1 MGGGKPAARQGDM
14 TRKGLDIVQGSAGVL
29 IGAPTGVACSVCP
42 GGITY
47 ANPVNP
53 VLGAKVLPGETD
65 LALPCPLP
73 FILFRAYSSYRTRTP
88 APVGVFGP
96 GWKAPFDIRL
106 QIRDEGLI
114 LNDSGGRSIHFEP
127 LFPGEISYSRSESLW
142 LARGGVAAQHSSQP
156 LSALWQ
162 VLPEDVRLSPH
173 VYLATNSL
181 QGPWW
186 ILSWPEPPAY
196 RVLTV
201 VVDGFGRSLT
211 FHRAAEG
218 DVAGA
223 VTGVTDGAGRR
234 FHMALSTQAQ
244 RAEASRKQR
253 ASSLSSPASPRSVSS
268 SQVFPDTLPAGTE
281 YGADNG
287 IRLEAVWLT
296 HDPAY
301 PDEQPTAPL
310 ARYTYTAG
318 GELRAVYD
326 RSGMQVRGFT
336 YDAEHAGRMVA
347 HHYAGRPESCYRYD
361 DTGRVT
367 EQVNPE
373 GLDYRFEYGESRVI
387 ITDSL
392 NRREVLY
399 TEGEGGLKR
408 VVKKEHADGSITRSE
423 YDEAGRLKAQTDA
436 AGNDSG
442 GRSIHFEPLF
452 PGEIS
457 YSRSESLWLARGGVA
472 AQHSSQPLSALWQVL
487 PEDVRLSPHVYLATN
502 SLQGPWWILSWP
514 EPPAYRVLTVV
525 VDGFG
530 RSLTFHRAA
539 EGDVAGAVTGVTD
552 GAGRRFHMALST
564 QAQRAEASRKQRASS
579 LSSPASPRSVSSS
592 QVFPDTLP
600 AGTEYGADNGI
611 RLEAV
616 WLTHDPAYPDEQPTA
631 PLARYT
637 YTAGGELRAV
647 YDRSGTQVRG
657 FTYDAE
663 HAGRMVA
670 HHYAGRPESRYRYDD
685 TGRVT
690 EQVNPEGLD
699 YRFEYGESRVIITDS
714 LNRREVLYTEG
725 EGGLKRVVKK
735 EHADGSITRSE
746 YDEAGRLKAQT
757 DAAGR
762 RTEYRLHMA
771 SGKLTSVVLPDGRTV
786 RYGYNNQLQLTS
798 VTYPDGLRSS
808 RKYDRQG
815 RLAEETSRNGNITR
829 WFYDSSRSGLPCAVE
844 DGTGVRRR
852 ITRNRYGQLQAF
864 TDCSGYTTRYEYD
877 RYGQQIAVHREE
889 GISTYSSYNP
899 RGQLVSQRDAQGRET
914 RYEYSAAGDLTAI
927 VAPDGSRSEIQYDA
941 WGKAVSTTQG
951 GLTRS
956 MGYDAAGRIT
966 VLTNENGSQSTFR
979 YDPVDRLT
987 EQRGFDGRTQRYQY
1001 DLTGKLTQSE
1011 DEGLITLWHYDASDR
1026 ITRRTV
1032 NGEPAEQWQ
1041 YDDHGWLTEI
1051 SHLSEGHR
1059 VAVHYGY
1066 DDKGRLTGE
1075 RQTVETPET
1084 GEMLWEH
1091 ETGHAYSEQGLAT
1104 RQEPDG
1110 LPPVE
1115 WLTYGSGYLAGMK
1128 LGGTPLV
1135 EYTRDRLHRETARSF
1150 GGEAY
1155 ELATAW
1161 NTSGQL
1167 RSRHLNLPQLDRDY
1181 DWNDNGQL
1189 IRISG
1194 PQESRE
1200 YRYSDTGRLT
1210 GVHTTAANLDIDI
1223 PYATDPAGNRLPD
1236 PELHPDSTLTAWP
1249 DNRIAE
1255 DAHYVYRYDEYGRLA
1270 EKTDRI
1276 PEGVIRMHDE
1286 RTHHYHY
1293 DSQHRLVFYTRIQ
1306 HGEPQVESR
1315 YLYDPLGRR
1324 TGKRVWRR
1332 ERDLTGWMSLS
1343 RKPEVTWYG
1352 WDGDRLTTIQTGTT
1366 RIQTV
1371 YQPGSF
1377 TPLLRIETENG
1388 EQAKARHRSL
1398 AEVLQEDTGVTLPAE
1413 LSVML
1418 GRLERELRAGA
1429 VSAESEAWLAQCGLT
1444 AEQMAAQLEAEYIPE
1459 RKLHLYHCDHRGLP
1473 LALISP
1479 EGETAWQGEYD
1490 EWGNLLGET
1499 SAQHLQ
1505 QSLRLPGQQY
1515 DEESGLYYNRNRYY
1529 DPLQGRYITQD
1540 PIGLRGEWN
1549 LYKYPLNPV
1558 RFIDSLGLKFHVNGD
1573 PSDFNQAVEY
1583 LKQDSQMKETID
1595 FLSSSEETINIE
1607 YIEGTNV
1614 RFNSNNMTIYWNSRA
1629 SLFCSTELNSKSQS
1643 PALGLG
1649 HEFTHAQ
1656 YCLLD
1661 KENFM
1666 ALLSRTDK
1674 KYENKEEARVIT
1686 IIESR
1691 AAKTLGECTRGAH
1704 SGLPFYRV
1712 DGPLQTMKITGTPE

>member
-1 MGGGKPAARQGDM
+1 MSGKPAARQGDM

-42 GGITY
+42 NSPIEEQKG
-47 ANPVNP
+47 NPVNP
-53 VLGAKVLPGETD
+53 LLGAKVLPGETD
-65 LALPCPLP
+65 LALPGPLP
-73 FILFRAYSSYRTRTP
+73 FILSRAYSSYRTRTP

-106 QIRDEGLI
+106 QVHERELI

-186 ILSWPEPPAY
+186 ILSWPERVPGADEVLPPPPPAY
-196 RVLTV
+196 RVLTG
-201 VVDGFGRSLT
+201 VVDGFGRTLT
-211 FHRAAEG
+211 FHRAAKG

-234 FHMALSTQAQ
+234 FHLALTTQAQ
-244 RAEASRKQR
+244 RAEAFRKQR
-253 ASSLSSPASPRSVSS
+253 ATSLSSPASPRSVSS

-281 YGADNG
+281 YGVDNG

-301 PDEQPTAPL
+301 PDEL
-310 ARYTYTAG
+310 
-318 GELRAVYD
+318 
-326 RSGMQVRGFT
+326 
-336 YDAEHAGRMVA
+336 
-347 HHYAGRPESCYRYD
+347 
-361 DTGRVT
+361 
-367 EQVNPE
+367 
-373 GLDYRFEYGESRVI
+373 
-387 ITDSL
+387 
-392 NRREVLY
+392 
-399 TEGEGGLKR
+399 
-408 VVKKEHADGSITRSE
+408 
-423 YDEAGRLKAQTDA
+423 
-436 AGNDSG
+436 
-442 GRSIHFEPLF
+442 
-452 PGEIS
+452 
-457 YSRSESLWLARGGVA
+457 
-472 AQHSSQPLSALWQVL
+472 
-487 PEDVRLSPHVYLATN
+487 
-502 SLQGPWWILSWP
+502 
-514 EPPAYRVLTVV
+514 
-525 VDGFG
+525 
-530 RSLTFHRAA
+530 
-539 EGDVAGAVTGVTD
+539 
-552 GAGRRFHMALST
+552 
-564 QAQRAEASRKQRASS
+564 
-579 LSSPASPRSVSSS
+579 
-592 QVFPDTLP
+592 
-600 AGTEYGADNGI
+600 
-611 RLEAV
+611 
-616 WLTHDPAYPDEQPTA
+616 PTA

-699 YRFEYGESRVIITDS
+699 YRFEYGQDRVTITDS

-771 SGKLTSVVLPDGRTV
+771 SGKLTSVILPDGRTV
-786 RYGYNNQLQLTS
+786 RYGYNSQRQVTS

-808 RKYDRQG
+808 REYDEKG
-815 RLAEETSRNGNITR
+815 RLAAETSRSGETTSYS
-829 WFYDSSRSGLPCAVE
+829 YDDPASELP
-844 DGTGVRRR
+844 TG
-852 ITRNRYGQLQAF
+852 IQDATGSTKQMAWSRYGQLLAF

-899 RGQLVSQRDAQGRET
+899 RGQLVSQKDAQGREI
-914 RYEYSAAGDLTAI
+914 RYEYSAAGDLTAT
-927 VAPDGSRSEIQYDA
+927 VSPDGKRSTIEYDKR
-941 WGKAVSTTQG
+941 GRPVSVTEG

-1075 RQTVETPET
+1075 RQTVENPET

-1135 EYTRDRLHRETARSF
+1135 EYTRDRLHRETVRSF
-1150 GGEAY
+1150 GSRAGSNAAY
-1155 ELATAW
+1155 EL
-1161 NTSGQL
+1161 TSTYTPAGQL
-1167 RSRHLNLPQLDRDY
+1167 QSQHLNSLVYDRDY
-1181 DWNDNGQL
+1181 GWNDNGDL
-1189 IRISG
+1189 VRISG
-1194 PQESRE
+1194 PRQTRE
-1200 YRYSDTGRLT
+1200 YGYSATGRLESVRT
-1210 GVHTTAANLDIDI
+1210 LAPDLDIRI

-1255 DAHYVYRYDEYGRLA
+1255 DAHYVYHYDEYGRLT

-1276 PEGVIRMHDE
+1276 PTGVIRTDDE

-1293 DSQHRLVFYTRIQ
+1293 DSQHRLVFHTRIQ
-1306 HGEPQVESR
+1306 HGEPLVESR

-1324 TGKRVWRR
+1324 MAKRVWRR

-1343 RKPEVTWYG
+1343 RKPEETWYG
-1352 WDGDRLTTIQTGTT
+1352 WDGDRLTTVQTDTT

-1377 TPLLRIETENG
+1377 APLIRIETDNG
-1388 EQAKARHRSL
+1388 EREKAQCRSL
-1398 AEVLQEDTGVTLPAE
+1398 AEKIQQEGSEDGHGVVFPAE
-1413 LSVML
+1413 LVGL
-1418 GRLERELRAGA
+1418 LDRLEGEIRANC
-1429 VSAESEAWLAQCGLT
+1429 VSSESRQWLAQCGLT
-1444 AEQMAAQLEAEYIPE
+1444 VERLAAQIEPVYLPE
-1459 RKLHLYHCDHRGLP
+1459 RKIHLYHCDHRGLP
-1473 LALISP
+1473 LALIS
-1479 EGETAWQGEYD
+1479 EDGNTAWSAEYD
-1490 EWGNLLGET
+1490 EWGNQLNEENPH
-1499 SAQHLQ
+1499 HLHQ
-1505 QSLRLPGQQY
+1505 PYRLPGQQY
-1515 DEESGLYYNRNRYY
+1515 DKESGLYYNRHRYY
-1529 DPLQGRYITQD
+1529 DPLQGRYITPD
-1540 PIGLRGEWN
+1540 PIGLRGGWN
-1549 LYKYPLNPV
+1549 MYQYPLNPIQV
-1558 RFIDSLGLKFHVNGD
+1558 IDPMGLD
-1573 PSDFNQAVEY
+1573 A
-1583 LKQDSQMKETID
+1583 
-1595 FLSSSEETINIE
+1595 IE
-1607 YIEGTNV
+1607 
-1614 RFNSNNMTIYWNSRA
+1614 NMTSGGLIYAVSGVPGLIAANSI
-1629 SLFCSTELNSKSQS
+1629 TNSAYQFGYDMD
-1643 PALGLG
+1643 AIVG
-1649 HEFTHAQ
+1649 
-1656 YCLLD
+1656 
-1661 KENFM
+1661 
-1666 ALLSRTDK
+1666 
-1674 KYENKEEARVIT
+1674 
-1686 IIESR
+1686 
-1691 AAKTLGECTRGAH
+1691 GAH
-1704 SGLPFYRV
+1704 NGAADAMRHCYLMCRMTKTFGSTIADVIGKNHEAAGNRQGQPAKERIMDLKNNTVGIACGDFSAKCSDACIEKYNTGQLFGL
-1712 DGPLQTMKITGTPE
+1712 DGIKADNPIKAKQGSSDASNY

>member
-1 MGGGKPAARQGDM
+1 MSGKPAARQGDM

-42 GGITY
+42 KKKDSPNYG
-47 ANPVNP
+47 NPVNP

-65 LALPCPLP
+65 IALPGPLP
-73 FILFRAYSSYRTRTP
+73 FILSRAYSSYRTRTP

-186 ILSWPEPPAY
+186 ILSWPERVPGADEVLPPPPPAY
-196 RVLTV
+196 RVLTG
-201 VVDGFGRSLT
+201 VVDGFGRTLT
-211 FHRAAEG
+211 FHRAAKG

-234 FHMALSTQAQ
+234 FHLALTTQAQ
-244 RAEASRKQR
+244 RAEAFRKQR
-253 ASSLSSPASPRSVSS
+253 ATSLSSPASPRSVSS

-281 YGADNG
+281 YGVDNG

-301 PDEQPTAPL
+301 PDEL
-310 ARYTYTAG
+310 
-318 GELRAVYD
+318 
-326 RSGMQVRGFT
+326 
-336 YDAEHAGRMVA
+336 
-347 HHYAGRPESCYRYD
+347 
-361 DTGRVT
+361 
-367 EQVNPE
+367 
-373 GLDYRFEYGESRVI
+373 
-387 ITDSL
+387 
-392 NRREVLY
+392 
-399 TEGEGGLKR
+399 
-408 VVKKEHADGSITRSE
+408 
-423 YDEAGRLKAQTDA
+423 
-436 AGNDSG
+436 
-442 GRSIHFEPLF
+442 
-452 PGEIS
+452 
-457 YSRSESLWLARGGVA
+457 
-472 AQHSSQPLSALWQVL
+472 
-487 PEDVRLSPHVYLATN
+487 
-502 SLQGPWWILSWP
+502 
-514 EPPAYRVLTVV
+514 
-525 VDGFG
+525 
-530 RSLTFHRAA
+530 
-539 EGDVAGAVTGVTD
+539 
-552 GAGRRFHMALST
+552 
-564 QAQRAEASRKQRASS
+564 
-579 LSSPASPRSVSSS
+579 
-592 QVFPDTLP
+592 
-600 AGTEYGADNGI
+600 
-611 RLEAV
+611 
-616 WLTHDPAYPDEQPTA
+616 PTA

-699 YRFEYGESRVIITDS
+699 YRFEYGQDRVTITDS

-771 SGKLTSVVLPDGRTV
+771 SGKLTSVILPDGRTV
-786 RYGYNNQLQLTS
+786 RYGYNSQRQVTS

-808 RKYDRQG
+808 REYDEKG
-815 RLAEETSRNGNITR
+815 RLTAETSRSGETTR
-829 WFYDSSRSGLPCAVE
+829 YSYDDPASELP
-844 DGTGVRRR
+844 TG
-852 ITRNRYGQLQAF
+852 IQDATGSTKQMAWSRYGQLLAF

-899 RGQLVSQRDAQGRET
+899 RGQLVSQKDAQGREI
-914 RYEYSAAGDLTAI
+914 RYEYSAAGDLTATI
-927 VAPDGSRSEIQYDA
+927 SPDGKRSTIAYDKR
-941 WGKAVSTTQG
+941 GRPVSVTEG

-987 EQRGFDGRTQRYQY
+987 EQRGFDGRTQRYHY

-1026 ITRRTV
+1026 ITHRTV
-1032 NGEPAEQWQ
+1032 NGDPAEQWQ
-1041 YDDHGWLTEI
+1041 YDGHGWLREI

-1075 RQTVETPET
+1075 RQTVENPET
-1084 GEMLWEH
+1084 GELLWQH
-1091 ETGHAYSEQGLAT
+1091 ETKHAYNEQGLANRVT
-1104 RQEPDG
+1104 PDS

-1135 EYTRDRLHRETARSF
+1135 EYTRDRLHRETVRSF
-1150 GGEAY
+1150 GSRAGSNAAY
-1155 ELATAW
+1155 EL
-1161 NTSGQL
+1161 TSTYTPAGQL
-1167 RSRHLNLPQLDRDY
+1167 QSQHLNSLVYDRDY
-1181 DWNDNGQL
+1181 GWNDNGDL
-1189 IRISG
+1189 VRISG
-1194 PQESRE
+1194 PRQTRE
-1200 YRYSDTGRLT
+1200 YGYSATGRLESVRT
-1210 GVHTTAANLDIDI
+1210 LAPDLDIRI

-1255 DAHYVYRYDEYGRLA
+1255 DAHYVYHYDEYGRLT

-1276 PEGVIRMHDE
+1276 PTGVIRTDDE

-1293 DSQHRLVFYTRIQ
+1293 DSQHRLVFHTRIQ
-1306 HGEPQVESR
+1306 HGEPLVESR

-1324 TGKRVWRR
+1324 MAKRVWRR

-1343 RKPEVTWYG
+1343 RKPEETWYG
-1352 WDGDRLTTIQTGTT
+1352 WDGDRLTTVQTDTT

-1377 TPLLRIETENG
+1377 APLIRIETDNG
-1388 EQAKARHRSL
+1388 EREKAQCRSL
-1398 AEVLQEDTGVTLPAE
+1398 AEKIQQEGSEDGHGVVFPAE
-1413 LSVML
+1413 LVGL
-1418 GRLERELRAGA
+1418 LDRLEGEIRANC
-1429 VSAESEAWLAQCGLT
+1429 VSSESRQWLAQCGLT
-1444 AEQMAAQLEAEYIPE
+1444 VERLAAQIEPVYLPE
-1459 RKLHLYHCDHRGLP
+1459 RKIHLYHCDHRGLP
-1473 LALISP
+1473 LALIS
-1479 EGETAWQGEYD
+1479 EDGNTAWSAEYD
-1490 EWGNLLGET
+1490 EWGNQLNEENPH
-1499 SAQHLQ
+1499 HLHQ
-1505 QSLRLPGQQY
+1505 PYRLPGQQY
-1515 DEESGLYYNRNRYY
+1515 DKESGLYYNRHRYY
-1529 DPLQGRYITQD
+1529 DPLQGRYITPD
-1540 PIGLRGEWN
+1540 PIGLRGGWN
-1549 LYKYPLNPV
+1549 MYQYPLNPIQV
-1558 RFIDSLGLKFHVNGD
+1558 IDPMGLD
-1573 PSDFNQAVEY
+1573 A
-1583 LKQDSQMKETID
+1583 
-1595 FLSSSEETINIE
+1595 IE
-1607 YIEGTNV
+1607 
-1614 RFNSNNMTIYWNSRA
+1614 NMTSGGLIYAVSGVPGLIAANSI
-1629 SLFCSTELNSKSQS
+1629 TNSAYQFGYDMD
-1643 PALGLG
+1643 AIVG
-1649 HEFTHAQ
+1649 
-1656 YCLLD
+1656 
-1661 KENFM
+1661 
-1666 ALLSRTDK
+1666 
-1674 KYENKEEARVIT
+1674 
-1686 IIESR
+1686 
-1691 AAKTLGECTRGAH
+1691 GAH
-1704 SGLPFYRV
+1704 NGAADAMRHCYLMCRMTKTFGSTIADVIGKNHEAAGNRQGQPAKERIMDLKNNTVGIACGDFSAKCSDACIEKYNTGQLFGL
-1712 DGPLQTMKITGTPE
+1712 DGIKADNPIKAKQGSSDASNY

>member
-1 MGGGKPAARQGDM
+1 MGGKPAARQGDM

-53 VLGAKVLPGETD
+53 LLGAKVLPGETD
-65 LALPCPLP
+65 LALPGPLP
-73 FILFRAYSSYRTRTP
+73 FILSRAYSSYRTRTP

-114 LNDSGGRSIHFEP
+114 LNDNGGRSIHFEP

-142 LARGGVAAQHSSQP
+142 LARGGVAEQHSSQP

-186 ILSWPEPPAY
+186 ILSWPERVPGADEVLPPEPPAY
-196 RVLTV
+196 RVLTG
-201 VVDGFGRSLT
+201 VVDGFGRTLA

-234 FHMALSTQAQ
+234 FHLVLTTQAQ
-244 RAEASRKQR
+244 RAEVFRKQR
-253 ASSLSSPASPRSVSS
+253 ATSLSSPAGPRSASS
-268 SQVFPDTLPAGTE
+268 SSFSSAFPDTLPAGTE

-310 ARYTYTAG
+310 ARYTYTA
-318 GELRAVYD
+318 
-326 RSGMQVRGFT
+326 S
-336 YDAEHAGRMVA
+336 
-347 HHYAGRPESCYRYD
+347 
-361 DTGRVT
+361 
-367 EQVNPE
+367 
-373 GLDYRFEYGESRVI
+373 
-387 ITDSL
+387 
-392 NRREVLY
+392 
-399 TEGEGGLKR
+399 
-408 VVKKEHADGSITRSE
+408 
-423 YDEAGRLKAQTDA
+423 
-436 AGNDSG
+436 
-442 GRSIHFEPLF
+442 
-452 PGEIS
+452 
-457 YSRSESLWLARGGVA
+457 
-472 AQHSSQPLSALWQVL
+472 
-487 PEDVRLSPHVYLATN
+487 
-502 SLQGPWWILSWP
+502 
-514 EPPAYRVLTVV
+514 
-525 VDGFG
+525 
-530 RSLTFHRAA
+530 
-539 EGDVAGAVTGVTD
+539 
-552 GAGRRFHMALST
+552 
-564 QAQRAEASRKQRASS
+564 
-579 LSSPASPRSVSSS
+579 
-592 QVFPDTLP
+592 
-600 AGTEYGADNGI
+600 
-611 RLEAV
+611 
-616 WLTHDPAYPDEQPTA
+616 
-631 PLARYT
+631 
-637 YTAGGELRAV
+637 GELRAV

-657 FTYDAE
+657 FAYDAE

-699 YRFEYGESRVIITDS
+699 YRFEYGQDRVTITDS

-762 RTEYRLHMA
+762 RTEYSLHMA
-771 SGKLTSVVLPDGRTV
+771 SGAVTA
-786 RYGYNNQLQLTS
+786 

-808 RKYDRQG
+808 REYDEKG
-815 RLAEETSRNGNITR
+815 RLAAETSRSGETTSYS
-829 WFYDSSRSGLPCAVE
+829 YDDPASELPTGIE
-844 DGTGVRRR
+844 DATGS
-852 ITRNRYGQLQAF
+852 TKQMAWSRYGQLLAF

-877 RYGQQIAVHREE
+877 RYGQRTAVHQEE
-889 GISTYSSYNP
+889 GLSIYSLYDS
-899 RGQLVSQRDAQGRET
+899 RGRLTGQRDAQGRET
-914 RYEYSAAGDLTAI
+914 RLEYSAAGDLTVI
-927 VAPDGSRSEIQYDA
+927 IAPDGSRSETQYDA
-941 WGKAVSTTQG
+941 WGKAISTTQG

-956 MGYDAAGRIT
+956 MEYDAAGRIT

-987 EQRGFDGRTQRYQY
+987 EQRGFDGRTQRYHY

-1026 ITRRTV
+1026 ITHRTV
-1032 NGEPAEQWQ
+1032 NSDPAEQWQ
-1041 YDDHGWLTEI
+1041 YDEHGWLTTL
-1051 SHLSEGHR
+1051 SHTSEGHR
-1059 VAVHYGY
+1059 VSVHYGY
-1066 DDKGRLTGE
+1066 DDKGRLTDE
-1075 RQTVETPET
+1075 RQTVENPET

-1135 EYTRDRLHRETARSF
+1135 EYTRDRLHRETVRSF
-1150 GGEAY
+1150 GSMAGSNAAY
-1155 ELATAW
+1155 EL
-1161 NTSGQL
+1161 TSTYTLTGQL
-1167 RSRHLNLPQLDRDY
+1167 QSQHLNLPQLDRDY

-1255 DAHYVYRYDEYGRLA
+1255 DAHYVYRHDEYGRLA

-1371 YQPGSF
+1371 YEPGSF
-1377 TPLLRIETENG
+1377 TPLIRIETENG

-1418 GRLERELRAGA
+1418 GRLERELRQGS
-1429 VSAESEAWLAQCGLT
+1429 VSEESQQWLAQCGLT

-1473 LALISP
+1473 QALISP

-1505 QSLRLPGQQY
+1505 QPYRLPGQQY

-1540 PIGLRGEWN
+1540 PIDIKGGWN
-1549 LYKYPLNPV
+1549 LYSYALNPV
-1558 RFIDSLGLKFHVNGD
+1558 SWIDPLGLTQCDSEGCNNDILFTGGSGPDNKILNELGPRDGIDGLGSQNMKMYSGLLGGD
-1573 PSDFNQAVEY
+1573 ILKPGILGGLTLGSVTQRPSRTAEEEVQAQIEY
-1583 LKQDSQMKETID
+1583 LAYKKRCEQKPDS
-1595 FLSSSEETINIE
+1595 N
-1607 YIEGTNV
+1607 
-1614 RFNSNNMTIYWNSRA
+1614 
-1629 SLFCSTELNSKSQS
+1629 
-1643 PALGLG
+1643 
-1649 HEFTHAQ
+1649 
-1656 YCLLD
+1656 
-1661 KENFM
+1661 
-1666 ALLSRTDK
+1666 LSRCAAAIFQK
-1674 KYENKEEARVIT
+1674 
-1686 IIESR
+1686 SR
-1691 AAKTLGECTRGAH
+1691 K
-1704 SGLPFYRV
+1704 
-1712 DGPLQTMKITGTPE
+1712 

>member
-1 MGGGKPAARQGDM
+1 
-14 TRKGLDIVQGSAGVL
+14 
-29 IGAPTGVACSVCP
+29 
-42 GGITY
+42 
-47 ANPVNP
+47 
-53 VLGAKVLPGETD
+53 
-65 LALPCPLP
+65 
-73 FILFRAYSSYRTRTP
+73 
-88 APVGVFGP
+88 
-96 GWKAPFDIRL
+96 IRL

-186 ILSWPEPPAY
+186 ILSWPERVPGADEVLPPPPPAY
-196 RVLTV
+196 RVLTG
-201 VVDGFGRSLT
+201 VVDGFGRTLT
-211 FHRAAEG
+211 FHRAAKG

-234 FHMALSTQAQ
+234 FHLALTTQAQ
-244 RAEASRKQR
+244 RAEAFRKQR
-253 ASSLSSPASPRSVSS
+253 ATSLSSPASPRSVSS

-281 YGADNG
+281 YGVDNG

-301 PDEQPTAPL
+301 PDEL
-310 ARYTYTAG
+310 
-318 GELRAVYD
+318 
-326 RSGMQVRGFT
+326 
-336 YDAEHAGRMVA
+336 
-347 HHYAGRPESCYRYD
+347 
-361 DTGRVT
+361 
-367 EQVNPE
+367 
-373 GLDYRFEYGESRVI
+373 
-387 ITDSL
+387 
-392 NRREVLY
+392 
-399 TEGEGGLKR
+399 
-408 VVKKEHADGSITRSE
+408 
-423 YDEAGRLKAQTDA
+423 
-436 AGNDSG
+436 
-442 GRSIHFEPLF
+442 
-452 PGEIS
+452 
-457 YSRSESLWLARGGVA
+457 
-472 AQHSSQPLSALWQVL
+472 
-487 PEDVRLSPHVYLATN
+487 
-502 SLQGPWWILSWP
+502 
-514 EPPAYRVLTVV
+514 
-525 VDGFG
+525 
-530 RSLTFHRAA
+530 
-539 EGDVAGAVTGVTD
+539 
-552 GAGRRFHMALST
+552 
-564 QAQRAEASRKQRASS
+564 
-579 LSSPASPRSVSSS
+579 
-592 QVFPDTLP
+592 
-600 AGTEYGADNGI
+600 
-611 RLEAV
+611 
-616 WLTHDPAYPDEQPTA
+616 PTA

-699 YRFEYGESRVIITDS
+699 YRFEYGQDRVTITDS

-771 SGKLTSVVLPDGRTV
+771 SGKLTSVILPDGRTV
-786 RYGYNNQLQLTS
+786 RYGYNSQRQVTS

-808 RKYDRQG
+808 REYDEKG
-815 RLAEETSRNGNITR
+815 RLAAETSRSGETTSYS
-829 WFYDSSRSGLPCAVE
+829 YDDPASELP
-844 DGTGVRRR
+844 TG
-852 ITRNRYGQLQAF
+852 IQDATGSTKQMAWSRYGQLLAF

-899 RGQLVSQRDAQGRET
+899 RGQLVSQKDAQGREI
-914 RYEYSAAGDLTAI
+914 RYEYSAAGDLTAT
-927 VAPDGSRSEIQYDA
+927 VSPDGKRSTIEYDKR
-941 WGKAVSTTQG
+941 GRPVSVTEG

-1075 RQTVETPET
+1075 RQTVENPET
-1084 GEMLWEH
+1084 GELLWQH
-1091 ETGHAYSEQGLAT
+1091 ETKHAYNEQGLANRVT
-1104 RQEPDG
+1104 PDS

-1135 EYTRDRLHRETARSF
+1135 EYTRDRLHRETVRSF
-1150 GGEAY
+1150 GSRAGSNAAY
-1155 ELATAW
+1155 EL
-1161 NTSGQL
+1161 TSTYTPAGQL
-1167 RSRHLNLPQLDRDY
+1167 QSQHLNSLVYDRDY
-1181 DWNDNGQL
+1181 GWNDNGDL
-1189 IRISG
+1189 VRISG
-1194 PQESRE
+1194 PRQTRE
-1200 YRYSDTGRLT
+1200 YGYSATGRLESVRT
-1210 GVHTTAANLDIDI
+1210 LAPDLDIRI

-1255 DAHYVYRYDEYGRLA
+1255 DAHYVYHYDEYGRLT

-1276 PEGVIRMHDE
+1276 PTGVIRTDDE

-1293 DSQHRLVFYTRIQ
+1293 DSQHRLVFHTRIQ
-1306 HGEPQVESR
+1306 HGEPLVESR

-1324 TGKRVWRR
+1324 MAKRVWRR

-1343 RKPEVTWYG
+1343 RKPEETWYG
-1352 WDGDRLTTIQTGTT
+1352 WDGDRLTTVQTDTT

-1377 TPLLRIETENG
+1377 APLIRIETDNG
-1388 EQAKARHRSL
+1388 EREKAQCRSL
-1398 AEVLQEDTGVTLPAE
+1398 AEKIQQEGSEDGHGVVFPAE
-1413 LSVML
+1413 LVGL
-1418 GRLERELRAGA
+1418 LDRLEGEIRANC
-1429 VSAESEAWLAQCGLT
+1429 VSSESRQWLAQCGLT
-1444 AEQMAAQLEAEYIPE
+1444 VERLAAQIEPVYLPE
-1459 RKLHLYHCDHRGLP
+1459 RKIHLYHCDHRGLP
-1473 LALISP
+1473 LALIS
-1479 EGETAWQGEYD
+1479 EDGNTAWSAEYD
-1490 EWGNLLGET
+1490 EWGNQLNEENPH
-1499 SAQHLQ
+1499 HLHQ
-1505 QSLRLPGQQY
+1505 PYRLPGQQY
-1515 DEESGLYYNRNRYY
+1515 DKESGLYYNRHRYY
-1529 DPLQGRYITQD
+1529 DPLQGRYITPD
-1540 PIGLRGEWN
+1540 PIGLRGGWN
-1549 LYKYPLNPV
+1549 MYQYPLNPIQV
-1558 RFIDSLGLKFHVNGD
+1558 IDPMGLD
-1573 PSDFNQAVEY
+1573 A
-1583 LKQDSQMKETID
+1583 
-1595 FLSSSEETINIE
+1595 IE
-1607 YIEGTNV
+1607 
-1614 RFNSNNMTIYWNSRA
+1614 NMTSGGLIYAVSGVPGLIAANSI
-1629 SLFCSTELNSKSQS
+1629 TNSAYQFGYDMD
-1643 PALGLG
+1643 AIVG
-1649 HEFTHAQ
+1649 
-1656 YCLLD
+1656 
-1661 KENFM
+1661 
-1666 ALLSRTDK
+1666 
-1674 KYENKEEARVIT
+1674 
-1686 IIESR
+1686 
-1691 AAKTLGECTRGAH
+1691 GAH
-1704 SGLPFYRV
+1704 NGAADAMRHCYLMCRMTKTFGSTIADVIGKNHEAAGNRQGQPAKERIMDLKNNTVGIACGDFSAKCSDACIEKYNTGQLFGL
-1712 DGPLQTMKITGTPE
+1712 DGIKADNPIKAKQGSSDASNY

>member
-1 MGGGKPAARQGDM
+1 
-14 TRKGLDIVQGSAGVL
+14 
-29 IGAPTGVACSVCP
+29 
-42 GGITY
+42 
-47 ANPVNP
+47 
-53 VLGAKVLPGETD
+53 
-65 LALPCPLP
+65 
-73 FILFRAYSSYRTRTP
+73 
-88 APVGVFGP
+88 
-96 GWKAPFDIRL
+96 
-106 QIRDEGLI
+106 
-114 LNDSGGRSIHFEP
+114 
-127 LFPGEISYSRSESLW
+127 
-142 LARGGVAAQHSSQP
+142 
-156 LSALWQ
+156 
-162 VLPEDVRLSPH
+162 
-173 VYLATNSL
+173 
-181 QGPWW
+181 
-186 ILSWPEPPAY
+186 
-196 RVLTV
+196 
-201 VVDGFGRSLT
+201 
-211 FHRAAEG
+211 
-218 DVAGA
+218 
-223 VTGVTDGAGRR
+223 
-234 FHMALSTQAQ
+234 QAQ
-244 RAEASRKQR
+244 RAEAFRKQR
-253 ASSLSSPASPRSVSS
+253 ESSLSSPASPRSVFS

-301 PDEQPTAPL
+301 PDELPTAPL

-318 GELRAVYD
+318 GEL
-326 RSGMQVRGFT
+326 
-336 YDAEHAGRMVA
+336 
-347 HHYAGRPESCYRYD
+347 
-361 DTGRVT
+361 
-367 EQVNPE
+367 
-373 GLDYRFEYGESRVI
+373 L
-387 ITDSL
+387 
-392 NRREVLY
+392 
-399 TEGEGGLKR
+399 
-408 VVKKEHADGSITRSE
+408 
-423 YDEAGRLKAQTDA
+423 
-436 AGNDSG
+436 
-442 GRSIHFEPLF
+442 
-452 PGEIS
+452 
-457 YSRSESLWLARGGVA
+457 
-472 AQHSSQPLSALWQVL
+472 
-487 PEDVRLSPHVYLATN
+487 
-502 SLQGPWWILSWP
+502 
-514 EPPAYRVLTVV
+514 
-525 VDGFG
+525 
-530 RSLTFHRAA
+530 
-539 EGDVAGAVTGVTD
+539 
-552 GAGRRFHMALST
+552 
-564 QAQRAEASRKQRASS
+564 
-579 LSSPASPRSVSSS
+579 
-592 QVFPDTLP
+592 
-600 AGTEYGADNGI
+600 
-611 RLEAV
+611 
-616 WLTHDPAYPDEQPTA
+616 
-631 PLARYT
+631 
-637 YTAGGELRAV
+637 AV

-657 FTYDAE
+657 FTYDVQ

-685 TGRVT
+685 SGRVT

-699 YRFEYGESRVIITDS
+699 YRFEYGQDRVTITDS

-899 RGQLVSQRDAQGRET
+899 RGQLVSQKDAQGRET
-914 RYEYSAAGDLTAI
+914 RYEYSAAGDLTATI
-927 VAPDGSRSEIQYDA
+927 SPDGKRSTIEYDKR
-941 WGKAVSTTQG
+941 GRPVSVTEG

-1026 ITRRTV
+1026 ITHRTV
-1032 NGEPAEQWQ
+1032 NGDPAEQWQ
-1041 YDDHGWLTEI
+1041 YDEHGWLTTI
-1051 SHLSEGHR
+1051 SHTSEGHR
-1059 VAVHYGY
+1059 VSVHYGY

-1075 RQTVETPET
+1075 RQTVENPET

-1150 GGEAY
+1150 GNGAGSTAGY
-1155 ELATAW
+1155 EQATAY
-1161 NTSGQL
+1161 TLTGQL
-1167 RSRHLNLPQLDRDY
+1167 QSRHLNLPQLDRDY

-1194 PQESRE
+1194 PQECRE
-1200 YRYSDTGRLT
+1200 YRYSGTGRLT

-1377 TPLLRIETENG
+1377 TPLIRIETENG
-1388 EQAKARHRSL
+1388 EREKAQRRSL
-1398 AEVLQEDTGVTLPAE
+1398 AEKLQQEGSEDGHGVVFPAE
-1413 LSVML
+1413 LVRML
-1418 GRLERELRAGA
+1418 DRLEEEIRADR
-1429 VSAESEAWLAQCGLT
+1429 VSSESRAWLAQCGLT
-1444 AEQMAAQLEAEYIPE
+1444 VEQLEKQVEPEYTPA
-1459 RKLHLYHCDHRGLP
+1459 RTLHLYHCDHRGLP
-1473 LALISP
+1473 LALIS
-1479 EGETAWQGEYD
+1479 EDGNTAWSAEYD
-1490 EWGNLLGET
+1490 EWGNQLNEENPH
-1499 SAQHLQ
+1499 HLHQ
-1505 QSLRLPGQQY
+1505 PYRLPGQQH
-1515 DEESGLYYNRNRYY
+1515 DEESGLYYNRHRYY
-1529 DPLQGRYITQD
+1529 DPLQGRYITPD
-1540 PIGLRGEWN
+1540 PIGLRGGWN
-1549 LYKYPLNPV
+1549 MYQYPLNPIQV
-1558 RFIDSLGLKFHVNGD
+1558 IDPMGLD
-1573 PSDFNQAVEY
+1573 A
-1583 LKQDSQMKETID
+1583 
-1595 FLSSSEETINIE
+1595 IE
-1607 YIEGTNV
+1607 
-1614 RFNSNNMTIYWNSRA
+1614 NMTSGGLIYAVSGVPGLIAANSI
-1629 SLFCSTELNSKSQS
+1629 TNSAYQFGYDMD
-1643 PALGLG
+1643 AIVG
-1649 HEFTHAQ
+1649 
-1656 YCLLD
+1656 
-1661 KENFM
+1661 
-1666 ALLSRTDK
+1666 
-1674 KYENKEEARVIT
+1674 
-1686 IIESR
+1686 
-1691 AAKTLGECTRGAH
+1691 GAH
-1704 SGLPFYRV
+1704 NGAADAMRHCYLMCRMTKTFGSTIADVIGKNHEAAGDRQGQPAKERIMDLKNNTVGIACGDFSAKCSDACIEKYNTGQLFGL
-1712 DGPLQTMKITGTPE
+1712 DGIKADNPIKAKQGSSDASNY